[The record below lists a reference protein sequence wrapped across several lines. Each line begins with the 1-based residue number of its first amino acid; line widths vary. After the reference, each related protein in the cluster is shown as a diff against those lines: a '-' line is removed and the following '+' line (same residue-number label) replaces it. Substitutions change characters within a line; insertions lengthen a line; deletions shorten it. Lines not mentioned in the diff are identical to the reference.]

1 MSDPDGRPPCHLIV
15 RVRRSILLALI
26 LLLAVVPAS
35 SATTC
40 VAQTEEQARR
50 RAHVVFEGVADA
62 HLSLQTTPG
71 KVEHVA
77 RFRVDH
83 YRKGAGPVELKV
95 RTGRW
100 SEPGGVQGEV
110 IGGVDPKLGE
120 RWVIYGDLQ
129 SDGFVRTS
137 HCDGSHPAAE
147 RGSFA
152 TGTGARIADHLRFRW
167 PWLLAVPL
175 VLIGLFVLTR
185 RWRRTL
191 NNETP

>member
-1 MSDPDGRPPCHLIV
+1 MSDPDRRLPWHLVV

-26 LLLAVVPAS
+26 LLLVVVPAS

-50 RAHVVFEGVADA
+50 RAQVVVEGFADG

-77 RFRVDH
+77 RFRAEH

-100 SEPGGVQGEV
+100 SEPGGVRGE
-110 IGGVDPKLGE
+110 ISGGVDPKLGE

-129 SDGFVRTS
+129 PDGFVRTS
-137 HCDGSHPAAE
+137 HCDGSHPAAQ

-152 TGTGARIADHLRFRW
+152 TGIVARITDHLRFRW

-175 VLIGLFVLTR
+175 ALIRLLVLTR